1 MSNNEYGEDK
11 NGVRELS
18 IDDFNLNTKKCVT
31 NQGKSGLIIFY
42 QYWCPHCRNIVPEV
56 VKANKKLKNKHLIMA
71 VHGDNENNN
80 MIFDN
85 FGIMGIPSIKFMN
98 SSGKITKDYDGA
110 RDSESLAKFIK
121 NNNNNN
127 KPNKKPN
134 KKPNNNNNNNKNNNN
149 NNKNNNNN
157 NNNNKPNKKPNKN
170 NNNNNNKPNKK
181 KPAIQKKKEVVQK
194 KKKVKKNIVPK
205 KKKNKAPVVKKQKK
219 VIKKQKK
226 IIKKN

>member
-121 NNNNNN
+121 NNNNN
-127 KPNKKPN
+127 
-134 KKPNNNNNNNKNNNN
+134 
-149 NNKNNNNN
+149 
-157 NNNNKPNKKPNKN
+157 KPNKKPNKN

-194 KKKVKKNIVPK
+194 KKKVKKNIVLK

-226 IIKKN
+226 NVKKN

>member
-134 KKPNNNNNNNKNNNN
+134 K
-149 NNKNNNNN
+149 
-157 NNNNKPNKKPNKN
+157 N

>member
-149 NNKNNNNN
+149 NNNNNNKNNNKNNNN
-157 NNNNKPNKKPNKN
+157 K
-170 NNNNNNKPNKK
+170 NNNNNKPNKK

>member
-134 KKPNNNNNNNKNNNN
+134 KNNNNNNNK
-149 NNKNNNNN
+149 
-157 NNNNKPNKKPNKN
+157 
-170 NNNNNNKPNKK
+170 NNNNKPNKK

-194 KKKVKKNIVPK
+194 KKKVKKNIVLK

>member
-134 KKPNNNNNNNKNNNN
+134 NNNNNNNNKNNNN
-149 NNKNNNNN
+149 NNKNNNNK
-157 NNNNKPNKKPNKN
+157 NNNNKNNNNK
-170 NNNNNNKPNKK
+170 NNNNNKPNKK

-205 KKKNKAPVVKKQKK
+205 KKKNKAPVIKKQKK

>member
-134 KKPNNNNNNNKNNNN
+134 K
-149 NNKNNNNN
+149 
-157 NNNNKPNKKPNKN
+157 N

-194 KKKVKKNIVPK
+194 KKKVKKNIVLK

>member
-127 KPNKKPN
+127 KPNKK
-134 KKPNNNNNNNKNNNN
+134 
-149 NNKNNNNN
+149 
-157 NNNNKPNKKPNKN
+157 
-170 NNNNNNKPNKK
+170 

-194 KKKVKKNIVPK
+194 KKKVKKNIVLK

>member
-11 NGVRELS
+11 NGIRELS

-71 VHGDNENNN
+71 VHGDNENND
-80 MIFDN
+80 MIFDT

-134 KKPNNNNNNNKNNNN
+134 K
-149 NNKNNNNN
+149 
-157 NNNNKPNKKPNKN
+157 N

-194 KKKVKKNIVPK
+194 KKKVKKNIVLK